1 LSLTAASHY
10 KAPGRL
16 PPERGAPGERLADIQ
31 LGKILTM
38 KIIAL
43 VTSAAMTA
51 CLLGGAAFAQTAA
64 PAPAADAATPKAAPA
79 KAAPVQHSAQSL
91 ECSKQ
96 ADAKGL
102 HGSERKK
109 FRATCIK
116 SAAK

>member
-1 LSLTAASHY
+1 
-10 KAPGRL
+10 
-16 PPERGAPGERLADIQ
+16 
-31 LGKILTM
+31 M

-51 CLLGGAAFAQTAA
+51 CLLGGAAFAQATA
-64 PAPAADAATPKAAPA
+64 PAPAAPA

-102 HGSERKK
+102 HGTERKK
-109 FRATCIK
+109 FRASCLK

>member
-1 LSLTAASHY
+1 
-10 KAPGRL
+10 
-16 PPERGAPGERLADIQ
+16 
-31 LGKILTM
+31 M

-43 VTSAAMTA
+43 VTSAAMAA
-51 CLLGGAAFAQTAA
+51 CLCGGAAFAQTTA
-64 PAPAADAATPKAAPA
+64 PAPAAPAA

-102 HGSERKK
+102 HGTERKK
-109 FRATCIK
+109 FRAACLK

>member
-1 LSLTAASHY
+1 
-10 KAPGRL
+10 
-16 PPERGAPGERLADIQ
+16 
-31 LGKILTM
+31 M

-43 VTSAAMTA
+43 VTTAAMTA
-51 CLLGGAAFAQTAA
+51 CLFGGAAFAQATA
-64 PAPAADAATPKAAPA
+64 PAPAAAATTPAA

-102 HGSERKK
+102 HGTERKK
-109 FRATCIK
+109 FRAACIK

>member
-1 LSLTAASHY
+1 
-10 KAPGRL
+10 
-16 PPERGAPGERLADIQ
+16 
-31 LGKILTM
+31 M

-51 CLLGGAAFAQTAA
+51 CLFGGAAFAQATA
-64 PAPAADAATPKAAPA
+64 PAPAAPAAAPA
-79 KAAPVQHSAQSL
+79 TAPAAKPAPVQHSAQSL

-102 HGSERKK
+102 HGTERKK
-109 FRATCIK
+109 FRAACLK

>member
-1 LSLTAASHY
+1 
-10 KAPGRL
+10 
-16 PPERGAPGERLADIQ
+16 
-31 LGKILTM
+31 M

-51 CLLGGAAFAQTAA
+51 CLFGGAAFAQATA
-64 PAPAADAATPKAAPA
+64 PAPAAAPA

-102 HGSERKK
+102 HGTERKK
-109 FRATCIK
+109 FRASCLK

>member
-1 LSLTAASHY
+1 
-10 KAPGRL
+10 
-16 PPERGAPGERLADIQ
+16 
-31 LGKILTM
+31 M

-43 VTSAAMTA
+43 VTSAAMAA
-51 CLLGGAAFAQTAA
+51 CLCGGAAFAQATA
-64 PAPAADAATPKAAPA
+64 PAPAAAPAA

-102 HGSERKK
+102 HGTERKK
-109 FRATCIK
+109 FRSACLK

>member
-1 LSLTAASHY
+1 
-10 KAPGRL
+10 
-16 PPERGAPGERLADIQ
+16 
-31 LGKILTM
+31 M

-51 CLLGGAAFAQTAA
+51 CLLGGAAFAQATA
-64 PAPAADAATPKAAPA
+64 PAPAAPATAPA

-102 HGSERKK
+102 HGTERKK
-109 FRATCIK
+109 FRASCLK

>member
-1 LSLTAASHY
+1 
-10 KAPGRL
+10 
-16 PPERGAPGERLADIQ
+16 
-31 LGKILTM
+31 M
-38 KIIAL
+38 KIITL
-43 VTSAAMTA
+43 VTAAAMTA

-64 PAPAADAATPKAAPA
+64 PAADAAAPKAAPA

>member
-1 LSLTAASHY
+1 
-10 KAPGRL
+10 
-16 PPERGAPGERLADIQ
+16 
-31 LGKILTM
+31 M

-51 CLLGGAAFAQTAA
+51 CLFGGAAFAQATA
-64 PAPAADAATPKAAPA
+64 PAPAAPAAAPA
-79 KAAPVQHSAQSL
+79 KAAPVQHSAASL

-109 FRATCIK
+109 FRAACIK